1 MNPKKALFI
10 RITAFILLTV
20 AAAGIITLFKEP
32 FMNLC
37 TEIVVLAAKSYLPV
51 YGTSRESEKDITVET
66 TRQDISASK
75 PVPEST
81 TAEVV
86 TEQKES
92 KVSAVQNSLTET
104 DKDIKQLVE
113 KAKKTSADH
122 KKDGDISEYKYV
134 NDSVTDSFG
143 RVKVKNTN
151 KTGIDIEKKLK
162 EKPDLSVSKDKPAV
176 LIFHTHTTE
185 TYQLLDRGFY
195 EEGFMTRS
203 NDKGRNMV
211 RVGKAIAEQ
220 IEKAGYKVIHD
231 TAVYDGQY
239 SGAYSRSRK
248 GAEEILKKYPSIQVV
263 LDVHRDAIQRTD
275 GTKIKPTAKI
285 KGKKAAQIMLI
296 SGCQE
301 EGNGI
306 TNLPDWKYNLTFAV
320 HLQDKLE
327 ELFEGITRPL
337 YFCPRSYNMNL
348 THCSLLVEVGSDAN
362 TLEEAVYT
370 GKCIGVAVSEI
381 LKEYEE

>member
-1 MNPKKALFI
+1 MNPKKAIVI
-10 RITAFILLTV
+10 RITAFVLFTA
-20 AAAGIITLFKEP
+20 AAAGLITAFKEP
-32 FMNLC
+32 FLQLC
-37 TEIVVLAAKSYLPV
+37 TEIVVLSAKSYLPV
-51 YGTSRESEKDITVET
+51 YSVSGESEAETAPDTTEQDVSVYQPTTV
-66 TRQDISASK
+66 
-75 PVPEST
+75 ST
-81 TAEVV
+81 TAEAV
-86 TEQKES
+86 TVQKVNKTAEM
-92 KVSAVQNSLTET
+92 QNTLTET
-104 DKDIKQLVE
+104 DKDIKSLIE

-122 KKDGDISEYKYV
+122 RKDGDISEYKYV

-143 RVKVKNTN
+143 RIKVKNTN

-162 EKPDLSVSKDKPAV
+162 EKPDLSVSKDKPSV
-176 LIFHTHTTE
+176 LIFHSHTTE

-203 NDKGRNMV
+203 NDNGRNMV

-220 IEKAGYKVIHD
+220 IEKAGYRVIHD
-231 TAVYDGQY
+231 TSVYDSRY
-239 SGAYSRSRK
+239 SGAYGRSRK
-248 GAEEILKKYPSIQVV
+248 GAEEILKKHPSIQVV
-263 LDVHRDAIQRTD
+263 LDIHRDAIQRTD
-275 GTKIKPTAKI
+275 GTKIKPTAKVN
-285 KGKKAAQIMLI
+285 GKKAAQIMII

>member
-1 MNPKKALFI
+1 MNPKKALVV
-10 RITAFILLTV
+10 RITALVLFAV
-20 AAAGIITLFKEP
+20 AAVGLTALFKEP
-32 FMNLC
+32 FIKLYA
-37 TEIVVLAAKSYLPV
+37 EIVVLAAKSYMPV
-51 YGTSRESEKDITVET
+51 YGAAAEGAENITEET
-66 TRQDISASK
+66 TVKGTASQ
-75 PVPEST
+75 PVAEST
-81 TAEVV
+81 GAQAAEQ
-86 TEQKES
+86 QKAD

-104 DKDIKQLVE
+104 DKDIKQLIANE
-113 KAKKTSADH
+113 KKASADH
-122 KKDGDISEYKYV
+122 RKDGDISEYKYV

-143 RVKVKNTN
+143 RIKVKNTN

-162 EKPDLSVSKDKPAV
+162 ERIDLSVSRDEPAV

-203 NDKGRNMV
+203 NDEGRNMV
-211 RVGKAIAEQ
+211 RVGKAIAQQ

-231 TAVYDGQY
+231 TEIYDGKY

-263 LDVHRDAIQRTD
+263 LDIHRDAIQRTD

-285 KGKKAAQIMLI
+285 NGKKAAQIMII

-306 TNLPDWKYNLTFAV
+306 TNLPDWNYNLTFAV

-370 GKCIGVAVSEI
+370 GKCIGVAVGEI

>member
-1 MNPKKALFI
+1 MNPKKALLV
-10 RITAFILLTV
+10 RITVFILFTASAIGLI
-20 AAAGIITLFKEP
+20 AFFKEP
-32 FMNLC
+32 FIRLC
-37 TEIVVLAAKSYLPV
+37 ADIVALAAESYLPV
-51 YGTSRESEKDITVET
+51 YGNTPQDEADQTKKT
-66 TRQDISASK
+66 TCEDISASE
-75 PVPEST
+75 PVTVGT
-81 TAEVV
+81 TAEAV
-86 TEQKES
+86 TVQKVN
-92 KVSAVQNSLTET
+92 KVSAIMNSLTET
-104 DKDIKQLVE
+104 DKDIKQLIEEE
-113 KAKKTSADH
+113 KKASADH
-122 KKDGDISEYKYV
+122 RKDGNISEYKYV

-143 RVKVKNTN
+143 RVRVKNTN
-151 KTGIDIEKKLK
+151 KTDIDIEKKLK
-162 EKPDLSVSKDKPAV
+162 EKPDLSPGKDKPAV
-176 LIFHTHTTE
+176 LIFHSHTTE

-211 RVGKAIAEQ
+211 RVGRAIAEQ

-231 TAVYDGQY
+231 TDIYDSKY
-239 SGAYSRSRK
+239 SGAYTRSRK
-248 GAEEILKKYPSIQVV
+248 GAEEILKKYPSVQVV
-263 LDVHRDAIQRTD
+263 LDIHRDAIQRTD

-285 KGKKAAQIMLI
+285 NGKKAAQIMII

-348 THCSLLVEVGSDAN
+348 THCSLLIEVGSDAN

-370 GKCIGVAVSEI
+370 GKCIGVAVSEM
-381 LKEYEE
+381 LKEYEG

>member
-1 MNPKKALFI
+1 MNPKKALLI
-10 RITAFILLTV
+10 RISAFILFV
-20 AAAGIITLFKEP
+20 SAAAGLITLFKEP
-32 FMNLC
+32 FVKLC
-37 TEIVVLAAKSYLPV
+37 ADIIVLAAESYLPV
-51 YGTSRESEKDITVET
+51 YGTTQKTETEADDGT
-66 TRQDISASK
+66 TREDASAS
-75 PVPEST
+75 PSVTEST
-81 TAEVV
+81 TAEAV
-86 TEQKES
+86 TVQKVN
-92 KVSAVQNSLTET
+92 KVSAPSDTLTET
-104 DKDIKQLVE
+104 DKDIKQLIE
-113 KAKKTSADH
+113 KAKQSSADH
-122 KKDGDISEYKYV
+122 KKDGNISEYKYV

-162 EKPDLSVSKDKPAV
+162 EKPDLSVDKDKPAV
-176 LIFHTHTTE
+176 LIFHSHTTE

-195 EEGFMTRS
+195 EEGFMTRNS
-203 NDKGRNMV
+203 DKDRNMV

-231 TAVYDGQY
+231 TDIYDSKY
-239 SGAYSRSRK
+239 SGAYARSRK
-248 GAEEILKKYPSIQVV
+248 SAEEILKKYPSIQVV
-263 LDVHRDAIQRTD
+263 LDIHRDAIQRTD

-285 KGKKAAQIMLI
+285 NGKKAAQIMII

-348 THCSLLVEVGSDAN
+348 THCSLLLEVGSDAN
-362 TLEEAVYT
+362 TLDEAVYT
-370 GKCIGVAVSEI
+370 GKCIGVAVSEM

>member
-1 MNPKKALFI
+1 MNTKKATFI
-10 RITAFILLTV
+10 RITAFVLFIATSAGLVTV
-20 AAAGIITLFKEP
+20 FKEP
-32 FMNLC
+32 FRHLC

-51 YGTSRESEKDITVET
+51 YSFLSEGDENITADTSAQDVSVSQAVTV
-66 TRQDISASK
+66 
-75 PVPEST
+75 ST
-81 TAEVV
+81 TEESV
-86 TEQKES
+86 TVQKVN
-92 KVSAVQNSLTET
+92 KQVGLTDSLTVT
-104 DKDIKQLVE
+104 DKDIKELIE

-122 KKDGDISEYKYV
+122 IKDGDISEYKYV

-162 EKPDLSVSKDKPAV
+162 EKPDLSVSKEKPSV
-176 LIFHTHTTE
+176 LIFHSHTTE

-195 EEGFMTRS
+195 ETGFMTRS
-203 NDKGRNMV
+203 NDNGRNMV
-211 RVGKAIAEQ
+211 RVGKAIAGQ
-220 IEKAGYKVIHD
+220 IEKAGFRVIHD
-231 TAVYDGQY
+231 TSVYDSKY

-248 GAEEILKKYPSIQVV
+248 GAEEALKKYPSIQVV
-263 LDVHRDAIQRTD
+263 LDIHRDAIQRTD

-285 KGKKAAQIMLI
+285 NGKKAAQIMII

-381 LKEYEE
+381 LKKYEE